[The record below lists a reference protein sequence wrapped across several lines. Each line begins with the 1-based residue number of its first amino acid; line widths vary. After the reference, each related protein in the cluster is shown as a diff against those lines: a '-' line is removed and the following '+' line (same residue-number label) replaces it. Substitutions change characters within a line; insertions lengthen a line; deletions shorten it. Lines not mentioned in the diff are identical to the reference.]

1 MRIYD
6 PADEERFRTAGLL
19 REWTRSGLIAPDQAA
34 VIEPELKTGLRTT
47 GRALRTALAVIAMIV
62 LGAEIGLWLVMTNA
76 RDETE
81 FAIACVFFGVI
92 NIAAAEFLVR
102 RFSFYRFGVEEACAV
117 MAIMLFVGA
126 GFITFDKSGIDPW
139 EAVVIGTLAS
149 AAVYIRYG
157 QWYTLFGAAAGV
169 LMLPSFVNMDGL
181 VRQVVTA
188 SLALAIFV
196 VAGQLRARETED
208 FKKDD
213 FEWLEA
219 AAFAAF
225 YFFIHL
231 RLNSFIYDVAQRPT
245 VMWNSYALIWIVP
258 IIGLVIGF
266 RARLRWM
273 IRVSG
278 LLFIVTLM
286 THKQFLGWPDH
297 DYDLL
302 SLGLLLAVA
311 AIVIRRYLE
320 AGENAQRNGY
330 TATRILM
337 KDKDNRSI
345 IVTFGGL
352 KQHGP
357 AATAPAAGPEGYT
370 PGGGASGGA
379 GASGTF

>member
-6 PADEERFRTAGLL
+6 PLDEERVRTAALL
-19 REWTRSGLIAPDQAA
+19 REWTRSGLIEPAQAA
-34 VIEPELKTGLRTT
+34 AIEPELKTNLRQT
-47 GRALRTALAVIAMIV
+47 GRALRSALAIITLIV

-76 RDETE
+76 RGETE
-81 FAIACVFFGVI
+81 LAMSCLFFGAV
-92 NIAAAEFLVR
+92 NIVAAEFLIR

-117 MAIMLFVGA
+117 MAIALLVGA
-126 GFITFDKSGIDPW
+126 GFILFDKSGVDPI
-139 EAVVIGTLAS
+139 EAVVIGILA
-149 AAVYIRYG
+149 AGGVYVRYG
-157 QWYTLFGAAAGV
+157 AWYALFGAAGGV
-169 LMLPSFVNMDGL
+169 LMLPSMVHMDGL
-181 VRQVVTA
+181 IRQVVTA
-188 SLALAIFV
+188 ALALVIFV
-196 VAGQLRARETED
+196 VAGQLRARESED

-225 YFFIHL
+225 YFFVHL
-231 RLNSFIYDVAQRPT
+231 RLNAFVYDLVTRPAI
-245 VMWNSYALIWIVP
+245 MWNSYVLIWIVP

-297 DYDLL
+297 DWDLL
-302 SLGLLLAVA
+302 SLGLLLSVVAIAV
-311 AIVIRRYLE
+311 RRYL
-320 AGENAQRNGY
+320 ASGENAQRNGY
-330 TATRILM
+330 TATRVLM

-345 IVTFGGL
+345 IGTFGGL

-357 AATAPAAGPEGYT
+357 AVAAPAAAPDSY
-370 PGGGASGGA
+370 GGGASGGA
-379 GASGTF
+379 GASGKF